1 MKKYLLQRF
10 QEDKKKFHLDGAYY
24 DEIEIQSERIATF
37 KINAPR
43 RAIYYIRLFHN
54 GKNFSDYEE
63 YIRIE
68 NSTFPT
74 YIGTI
79 HNNSEDHFEIP
90 LIEGE
95 NVIKLWH
102 TIPNSKLTVWNYLW
116 KPISEEIYDIFFG
129 NDLTFYK
136 NAVTD
141 DTQGWQEFVKGYT
154 LRVGNGKD
162 QLSLYNNSAYSFLG
176 KNNIALCCCAPV
188 NSNFNIYANEETKNY
203 SPTNLESSSHQNCKY
218 FKTDFDIT
226 QDFSNLGVE
235 IVEGVSLHI
244 GAILTHRISR
254 TPIYYTI
261 IANPNRQAEID
272 KIAFDIKGKGKIFID
287 GNLVEEVDSQ
297 YEDYSFQ
304 VEESSAKE
312 VEISFVGDFSSIIP
326 RETSTTGSSNFPYTN
341 ILSVVSWDNKS
352 KKTYPYMFKY
362 QNLSNLNIELNI
374 PEYYD
379 TISEGTFYYC
389 RKDYTSEYSPWLIIP
404 RNIKFIEK
412 FAFQYSE
419 IQDIVFLHNEED
431 FISLAKAGADS
442 GIFYSKTSRAMTI
455 YTDNPII
462 RNYDWTSDNIVPTFK
477 TLAEGGFE

>member
-1 MKKYLLQRF
+1 MKNFLLKRF
-10 QEDKKKFHLDGAYY
+10 SYSPFVFYNPRGEKV
-24 DEIEIQSERIATF
+24 SELSLLCEEKGSF
-37 KINAPR
+37 KIIAPK
-43 RAIYYIRLFHN
+43 RAVYKITLFHN
-54 GKNFSDYEE
+54 GETDTENQ

-68 NSTFPT
+68 NQNIPS
-74 YIGTI
+74 YIGSI
-79 HNNSEDHFEIP
+79 HTNSSDHFEIP

-95 NVIKLWH
+95 NTISVWH
-102 TIPNSKLTVWNYLW
+102 TSSVLILNIWDCHC

-129 NDLTFYK
+129 EDLSFYK
-136 NAVTD
+136 NAIVTS
-141 DTQGWQEFVKGYT
+141 TQGWQEDVKGYT
-154 LRVGNGKD
+154 LRFSEGGD
-162 QLSLYNNSAYSFLG
+162 FDAIALYDFSKYAFLG
-176 KNNIALCCCAPV
+176 KYNVSLCCCAPED
-188 NSNFNIYANEETKNY
+188 SEFTIYANLDTKKY
-203 SPTNLESSSHQNCKY
+203 SPKNLTSSSHQNCKY
-218 FKTDFDIT
+218 FKSDFEINTDYSQLSVNIV
-226 QDFSNLGVE
+226 NGVF
-235 IVEGVSLHI
+235 LHI

-261 IANPNRQAEID
+261 IAQPNRQAEID

-304 VEESSAKE
+304 VEESSLNE

-326 RETSTTGSSNFPYTN
+326 RETSISGSSNFPFTN
-341 ILSVVSWDNKS
+341 ILSVLSWDNKS

-362 QNLSNLNIELNI
+362 QNLNIELNI

-379 TISEGTFYYC
+379 TISERTFYYC
-389 RKDYTSEYSPWLIIP
+389 RKDYTGAYSPHLIIP

-419 IQDIVFLHNEED
+419 IRDIAFLHNEED